1 MSVNNAALTLIKY
14 GDNIALTGRL
24 KGEITLFQ
32 RYQRIEQLS
41 YWFGKSFLELSVG
54 KTKGLVCSNRRR
66 EVQPEK
72 SVSIHRRLRLLVHL
86 SILIHRKLAFSE
98 NKDHVYKKSTVR
110 IISSQK
116 IEKLQR

>member
-41 YWFGKSFLELSVG
+41 YRFGKSFLELSVG
-54 KTKGLVCSNRRR
+54 KTKGLVCSNRRGGGG
-66 EVQPEK
+66 K
-72 SVSIHRRLRLLVHL
+72 Y
-86 SILIHRKLAFSE
+86 
-98 NKDHVYKKSTVR
+98 N
-110 IISSQK
+110 
-116 IEKLQR
+116 QRNLYQFTEG